1 MGRTIPSFRIALDM
15 EKAEWKPFR
24 NALDKSERK
33 EFDEM
38 FDIPKFYISA
48 CSNFVQLVPF
58 HPIIMSILFHHY
70 KELIQLTSEVEQ
82 MNEATA
88 TIANNSSKK
97 KKKEVTIEE
106 EGEKEQAVEEAPLQS
121 KLFDF

>member
-1 MGRTIPSFRIALDM
+1 
-15 EKAEWKPFR
+15 
-24 NALDKSERK
+24 
-33 EFDEM
+33 M
-38 FDIPKFYISA
+38 FDIPRLYLSA
-48 CSNFVQLVPF
+48 CSNSVQLVPL

-70 KELIQLTSEVEQ
+70 KELIRLISEVEQ

-106 EGEKEQAVEEAPLQS
+106 ESSLQS
-121 KLFDF
+121 KLIDL

>member
-1 MGRTIPSFRIALDM
+1 
-15 EKAEWKPFR
+15 
-24 NALDKSERK
+24 
-33 EFDEM
+33 M

-48 CSNFVQLVPF
+48 CSNSVQLVPF